1 MASKYDG
8 VRQKVSRL
16 IEQDKE
22 AEREKQLESSKY
34 ADVRAAVKAARTNN
48 TEVDL
53 GKYRQDQEA
62 AAKTA
67 SPVGETRRNNSG
79 GNLYTAVPAA
89 KSPSP
94 VEPNQKITVSPSR
107 GETRRETASGL
118 YTATPAKRI
127 VYADASQ
134 LGGTLKETPAKT
146 VQTPAAE
153 PTQKNSFL
161 DNLVTRAK
169 YIGESGKVGFES
181 GVDALKNTG
190 KTFASS
196 ISEFLETLFPGKEAG
211 DSGIKLPTLRTNR
224 HATMTAY
231 ADSMKN
237 GLEYGGTSAVDA
249 ATKAHNDE
257 LSRGLNE
264 YTNINTRQKKMEE
277 LQSRYSDEDIG
288 VVTQILADGANS
300 IGYNLPAQAVNLI
313 TGGLGGAVV
322 MGTQAF
328 GDAYS
333 DAKNS
338 GASNKDALEYAAKE
352 AINQG
357 ALDTLFG
364 AFGDSIIG
372 SRISKAGAKITKPV
386 ARSLF
391 EVGTNAVGEGV
402 EEVLQ
407 SLVST
412 ANQRATYDPEATI
425 DPSALAYEGLLG
437 GLMGGFYGA
446 LSLPGKIKTNKADYD
461 LVNQF
466 SKKAAQVAND
476 ADAET
481 VIRVGNAISDSADA
495 VINDKNS
502 SAEDIAR
509 ATYIKNGINK
519 TMSILDGYKD
529 RIIIDNNERSVIVA
543 DIVNQPVSKLNTNIA
558 RLVDKVSESLEPDDD
573 PINRTVD
580 YLRGEIMAKDYA
592 IRMATTPDGRR
603 INELER
609 RALVEIDKALRS
621 NRAEIEAIRE
631 ANAPAEVTTTEFGQ
645 NPDRIQTKSGQ
656 LGQETNTSEEPVVN
670 FAPDTVENTTN
681 TLTEPP
687 AADTM
692 EETAEIPAEEK
703 RTEVGQNPDN
713 SDRVEETAPAIRD
726 FSLAYKQ
733 TKHTKT
739 GEPLN
744 VFSTTG
750 KLSKDEYASLKSKMK
765 EIGGFYSKYV
775 RGFIVPEDKVDAVSE
790 FADVT
795 GENTNR
801 TVSETETTV
810 GETAPA
816 VGESVSEVGESKPTV
831 SEDAT
836 PMANE
841 NEDVPVSGESP
852 VEDSTQPTTEA
863 EVPAGTP
870 TEAATE
876 AAKEE
881 LHEVAQEKEAEPQSV
896 TANARALE
904 SAILRN
910 TISKDSVVYG
920 RAVDGFSAEQRQYF
934 VESLIDGVKTDS
946 ETIHTDIPY
955 DGTFD
960 IKNDPYTV
968 ANILDALHVKVNVTE
983 GKSTKKIV
991 DLFKSANRLVRFKHN
1006 GETFITSGPVAVK
1019 VTEEQ
1024 LPEISKEI
1032 DRKYNLWAE
1041 LRKEDALSWLSNDN
1055 LQPLAGLPYK
1065 AYRVPNGKTV
1075 VLFEGADGREVFAD
1089 IDFVKSF
1096 DGKDNVWAL
1105 ARMHRLSGNS
1115 TDMVV
1120 SMDKSRNI
1128 NGVIVRYNVPNTANL
1143 SQSAYKSKSKLMDS
1157 IGSTAASTMPEEH
1170 TADSVEHSDEH
1181 QAMAEGVIPSVVP
1194 QATTSVPDTDGMQT
1208 ETVAADSL
1216 VNSFYSEI
1224 ADRIVSDYLDTG
1236 AVLSINDLQK
1246 IATTIYKGTLAEGA
1260 FSVKDMTDALELA
1273 VNRHIIK
1280 QMSDNAAQYNADTAD
1295 AAVKGI
1301 EWAEGVLARIPT
1313 QTKRTDE
1320 QISLQQFSTPPNIAY
1335 LANWIA
1341 NINDTDFMLEPS
1353 AGIGGL
1359 ASFAKGFGAATA
1371 VNEISERRLGALR
1384 SLGFDHIFSEDAAQL
1399 DNILPDFVKPTVV
1412 VMNPPFSSTGGR
1424 TKNSTANA
1432 KPHVEQALARLE
1444 NGGRLVAIL
1453 GQGMSNDAPMFAG
1466 WWDEI
1471 RKNYNIRA
1479 NIGIDGSNYR
1489 KYGTTFNVRLVV
1501 IDKTGPQNG
1510 ETITGDFKS
1519 LNDIP
1524 KLMEGVRNDRTHTG
1538 TTESNSAVAGG
1549 ERPSGGTRSV
1559 PEAGRTVS
1567 GAVSSDNAADVAGGN
1582 AVGRRVS
1589 SDSGRSVR
1597 SESAA
1602 VERGG
1607 TDSGTAVPGDDEQRS
1622 GGRSVSSGTD
1632 ENVAD
1637 VAQSESAGRMELGG
1651 QPSGSDVGGFR
1662 PSGHNLFVDG
1672 GQSGNAGVDGNGG
1685 RDRGITETPKKPKA
1699 QKKKANT
1706 SDDGIYAGY
1715 VPSKLAIQGAKPHP
1729 GTLVESSAMAA
1740 VAAPEITYAP
1750 KIAQDVIDKGLI
1762 SDVQLENISYAGQA
1776 HEQMLD
1782 NGTRKGYFIG
1792 DGTGVGKGR
1801 QAAGIILDNFNR
1813 GRRRAVWISE
1823 NKSLMEDAKRDW
1835 GDIGGNPDDVF
1846 NIDGIRKGLGKG
1858 KNKKIPEEGILFVPY
1873 STVSSG
1879 KTVDKK
1885 TNADLIIDWLG
1896 KDFDG
1901 VVIYDEAHNMNNLI
1915 PSRGSRGKKNA
1926 AQKAIEANKIQDA
1939 LPNAR
1944 VVYMSATGATEV
1956 ENLCFASRLGLWG
1969 KGTQFMNA
1977 EDFSSKIGASGVA
1990 GMELVASSL
1999 KSMGVYQARSISFE
2013 GVRYDSVR
2021 HKLTKHQR
2029 QMYDTMSEAWQIT
2042 LQNMEQ
2048 AIKITGVKNA
2058 GTARSI
2064 FYSTMQN
2071 FYNQV
2076 LSSMA
2081 TPSVIE
2087 DIKKELAAGHSC
2099 VIQLINTNEAQ
2110 QEKELSK
2117 AKAEERD
2124 LEELDIT
2131 PRGALLG
2138 FLENSF
2144 PVQQYEKYLDE
2155 HGNENSRPVY
2165 DSKGNPV
2172 LNKQAVAAR
2181 DNLIARINEMSIP
2194 DGPIDMIL
2202 NAFGADNV
2210 AEVTGRS
2217 RRVVNK
2223 PDENGNMRKV
2233 EENLKA
2239 DFRIAE
2245 TTAFQNGEK
2254 RILIFSNAGSTGRS
2268 YHADKRAKNQQ
2279 QRIHYILQPGWNA
2292 KTATQGFGRTHRSN
2306 QVHTPV
2312 YKLVQTDIEGQKRFV
2327 TSIARRLDQLG
2338 ALTKGQRQ
2346 TGSGIFGEKDNLESK
2361 TSIDALREFYNRLGK
2376 EKIPGVNGRDVF
2388 TKLGLYRNFYDEY
2401 GNFTLKSDKA
2411 FDITTFLNRLLALKV
2426 DEQNI
2431 VFGEFESIRQQMY
2444 DIAIENGTLDTG
2456 IYTVKADKITVNQ
2469 EETIYT
2475 DEKTGAETKYVKATA
2490 YTKATVIQT
2499 VDDAIAL
2506 RGQFQGLRRMKDGS
2520 VRAVY
2525 RAKDETDPL
2534 GRVHKKYL
2542 LQSPN
2547 REKKSSY
2554 RESTLLA
2561 DSQEIPKSEWEKAW
2575 AEELKNVPEYNES
2588 TLHFITGAILTV
2600 WNKLPQDGN
2609 IKAIK
2614 IVTDDGSQLLGR
2626 IIPSDRIDSVL
2637 RGMDIKQKKEH
2648 LTGRQLY
2655 DAIMKSGKEAV
2666 FAPSYS
2672 GRNTIKRSRVAGENR
2687 LEITGTNLWSLQSD
2701 YPDIISETIQY
2712 QRRYFIPTGEKGID
2726 ILNSILANNTVKLES
2741 KDESSVFYSNVE
2753 GKWGKGDKGGKK
2765 LKSVSDLQREATRIF
2780 GVQINTGKVGGGA
2793 AGVYK
2798 THAHTIRTRVYG
2810 DLPTIAHELGHW
2822 FDQRYHI
2829 ADSDAVNE
2837 LVDLYRDDLEA
2848 ADYHE
2853 SVYPYEAV
2861 AMYFA
2866 DLLRNKTE
2874 AETKAPDFSDWLDS
2888 TLSKADRKRLTEYTD
2903 MVNEYH
2909 AADTMRRRNEQVH
2922 FRHKDHSKLGEA
2934 QMQLDTFL
2942 TNPAAYLGSLGKKF
2956 VRSWFD
2962 DIVDLKP
2969 YDKTYDLAMK
2979 ERAANSIASGR
2990 LNIAFTDNQ
2999 GNVIGRSLA
3008 AILHEGGINDINHKD
3023 FNAYLVARVALDRI
3037 EAAEDGENV
3046 ATLVYADAE
3055 LQDKDSIIDA
3065 IQTYERDNPTFADA
3079 ANGVY
3084 EYRNNL
3090 LDVAVDSG
3098 IISEGLANYFK
3109 ETFPHYVPLYR
3120 VMDDKSS
3127 VSSGRGK
3134 KTPKAPIGRFKG
3146 SGRDI
3151 YAPIENLAI
3160 QTSVFTKAILQNET
3174 RRAFADYI
3182 DSHED
3187 MGWAAEQVPEG
3198 RIFDVVST
3206 DEIGYRLSQFD
3217 SDKFADMTAE
3227 QKAELFEEVMGFVG
3241 STTGM
3246 WKAKTKQDENV
3257 ISVLRDGQRMYYEI
3271 HDKNLMDAM
3280 LTMTPVEYGVILS
3293 TMGKLTAGFKV
3304 LTTGSNP
3311 RFGVTNVSGDV
3322 QGGYISSRTTN
3333 NPFKYGFDFVTAFGA
3348 AIAETDGYKEYLR
3361 NGGGY
3366 QGALTMDMRNLK
3378 HEYRDLV
3385 QSTSKMKSFIRS
3397 AVGMIPRLI
3406 DAGESASRYAEFRRA
3421 RKQGIDALEALR
3433 KSQEITVNFQ
3443 RHGKVSAE
3451 IDKVIPYFNASLQAL
3466 YHYYEVLFDGSSKE
3480 KAGTWAKLIGSNLTI
3495 SAMLLVWNYV
3505 LAPQLFD
3512 DEEKPEESYENLSA
3526 YNKNAYW
3533 CFYTGNGEFLRIKKP
3548 KDMMVPSTVI
3558 SNMFELQVMKNPSAF
3573 YNYADY
3579 LMDVFFPPAASD
3591 ATIIGTALS
3600 LAKNETFTGAPIVP
3614 SAYQNLAP
3622 ELQYNE
3628 KTSKLGI
3635 ALGSVLGLSPMQIDY
3650 VIDDTTGFVGD
3661 FILNLTQQDGIK
3673 VQDILDLDDKG
3684 VPNVL
3689 TADSVYST
3697 DIISIFY
3704 DTKAKYDTGKASYK
3718 ATGGT
3723 NDKYTAYDAYG
3734 SYKYDKVADL
3744 YSAANKIIKTD
3755 GNEESSRKARA
3766 ALNALVKSVNETEVT
3781 DIDTAVSKIA
3791 EESGYAIG
3799 DIAPYIVVPESVKD
3813 SEKNVY
3819 IMDAYDMMEYYT
3831 ESQVLFEAVYP
3842 KLIESGYDVETIA
3855 EAMKQVKKEFKK
3867 QMDARYAEIKRNR

>member
-1 MASKYDG
+1 MASKYANALAKLDEINKKKNIG
-8 VRQKVSRL
+8 YASPKISDMQAK
-16 IEQDKE
+16 QE
-22 AEREKQLESSKY
+22 AEEKESEEKARQERIASSRYSSALAALDEKRH
-34 ADVRAAVKAARTNN
+34 AEERPALDLAKAVKAPTAKSALEITLDRAKRRKEQEENAPETVQKTTVTPAR
-48 TEVDL
+48 L
-53 GKYRQDQEA
+53 
-62 AAKTA
+62 
-67 SPVGETRRNNSG
+67 GETRRETHSG
-79 GNLYTAVPAA
+79 LYTAVPA
-89 KSPSP
+89 KHES
-94 VEPNQKITVSPSR
+94 
-107 GETRRETASGL
+107 
-118 YTATPAKRI
+118 
-127 VYADASQ
+127 YADASQ
-134 LGGTLKETPAKT
+134 LGGTLKEAPTKITPEVSGENAGGS
-146 VQTPAAE
+146 
-153 PTQKNSFL
+153 NFF
-161 DNLVTRAK
+161 DNLLTRAK
-169 YIGESGKVGFES
+169 YIGESGKIGFES

-196 ISEFLETLFPGKEAG
+196 ISEFLETLFPGKEVG
-211 DSGIKLPTLRTNR
+211 DSGVKLPTFRTNR
-224 HATMTAY
+224 HATLTTY

-237 GLEYGGTSAVDA
+237 GLEQGGKSAVDA
-249 ATKAHNDE
+249 AATAHNDE
-257 LSRGLNE
+257 LIRNLNQ
-264 YTNINTRQKKMEE
+264 YADTNTRQKKMEE
-277 LQSRYSDEDIG
+277 LQTKYSDEDIG
-288 VVTQILADGANS
+288 VVTQVLADGANS
-300 IGYNLPAQAVNLI
+300 IGYNLPSQAVNLI

-357 ALDTLFG
+357 SLDTLFG
-364 AFGDSIIG
+364 AFGDSVIG
-372 SRISKAGAKITKPV
+372 SRISKIGAKISKPV

-391 EVGTNAVGEGV
+391 EVGTNAVGEGA

-412 ANQRATYDPEATI
+412 ANQKATYDPEATV

-446 LSLPGKIKTNKADYD
+446 LSLPGKIKTNKVDYD
-461 LVNQF
+461 LVNQY
-466 SKKAAQVAND
+466 SRRAAQTASD
-476 ADAET
+476 SDAET
-481 VIRVGNAISDSADA
+481 MIRVGNAIVDSADE
-495 VINDKNS
+495 VINNRDS

-509 ATYIKNGINK
+509 ATYIKNGIAK
-519 TMSILDGYKD
+519 TMSILEGYKD
-529 RIIIDNNERSVIVA
+529 RIIVDNNERSVIVS
-543 DIVNQPVSKLNTNIA
+543 DIVNKPVGQMNTNIA
-558 RLVDKVSESLEPDDD
+558 RLVDKVAESIEPGDDAV
-573 PINRTVD
+573 NRTVD

-592 IRMATTPDGRR
+592 IYLATTPEGKR

-609 RALVEIDKALRS
+609 RALIEIDKTLRQ
-621 NRAEIEAIRE
+621 NRTEIEAIRE
-631 ANAPAEVTTTEFGQ
+631 ANAPADETTAETEQ
-645 NPDRIQTKSGQ
+645 NPDNIRTESGQ
-656 LGQETNTSEEPVVN
+656 LGQDLGNVEEPSVN
-670 FAPDTVENTTN
+670 PPADAVENTTEP
-681 TLTEPP
+681 LTETP

-692 EETAEIPAEEK
+692 EETTEVPAEEP
-703 RTEVGQNPDN
+703 VV
-713 SDRVEETAPAIRD
+713 SRD
-726 FSLAYKQ
+726 FSLAHKQ

-739 GEPLN
+739 GETLD
-744 VFSTTG
+744 VFSASG
-750 KLSKDEYASLKSKMK
+750 KLSKDEYAALKSKMK
-765 EIGGFYSKYV
+765 EIGGFYSKFV
-775 RGFIVPEDKVDAVSE
+775 KGFIVPTDKVDAVSE

-795 GENTNR
+795 AENTNQ
-801 TVSETETTV
+801 TVGESEKTV

-816 VGESVSEVGESKPTV
+816 VGETTPEVPIVPEAQAATAEESAATAETEVTVGETSDV
-831 SEDAT
+831 
-836 PMANE
+836 NE
-841 NEDVPVSGESP
+841 AHDIPLESVTEEAKERLKRAVRVPVK
-852 VEDSTQPTTEA
+852 TT
-863 EVPAGTP
+863 
-870 TEAATE
+870 
-876 AAKEE
+876 
-881 LHEVAQEKEAEPQSV
+881 
-896 TANARALE
+896 NAMALKIGIQNRE
-904 SAILRN
+904 ITFDDV
-910 TISKDSVVYG
+910 TISG
-920 RAVDGFSAEQRQYF
+920 RADGFSREQQEYLAK
-934 VESLIDGVKTDS
+934 SLLEGAVS
-946 ETIHTDIPY
+946 ENKGDVIHVDVPY

-960 IKNDPYTV
+960 IKNTPDTV
-968 ANILDALHVKVNVTE
+968 AIILDRLKVRVEQEVSIDKNLD
-983 GKSTKKIV
+983 S
-991 DLFKSANRLVRFKHN
+991 LLRSANRIDVVPYRDGFAVVAGAYAKLISASEKDYILSEYKAKESSLPLLTTLLDSKPVSLT
-1006 GETFITSGPVAVK
+1006 GEIHDVV
-1019 VTEEQ
+1019 
-1024 LPEISKEI
+1024 ISKG
-1032 DRKYNLWAE
+1032 K
-1041 LRKEDALSWLSNDN
+1041 K
-1055 LQPLAGLPYK
+1055 YK
-1065 AYRVPNGKTV
+1065 AIKVFGSDDRFEIIDPKYIK
-1075 VLFEGADGREVFAD
+1075 LFPKGRFGLLTPTPGLHVSDADGNPIGIIMGVDPKNLVVASELPSKMKLKSISDTDTESGSPESTSRTVDGTKPEVE
-1089 IDFVKSF
+1089 
-1096 DGKDNVWAL
+1096 KDAGVPDDTE
-1105 ARMHRLSGNS
+1105 RS
-1115 TDMVV
+1115 
-1120 SMDKSRNI
+1120 DK
-1128 NGVIVRYNVPNTANL
+1128 
-1143 SQSAYKSKSKLMDS
+1143 
-1157 IGSTAASTMPEEH
+1157 
-1170 TADSVEHSDEH
+1170 H
-1181 QAMAEGVIPSVVP
+1181 QAIAEGVIPTVSP
-1194 QATTSVPDTDGMQT
+1194 QATTSVPEVGEGMQT

-1224 ADRIVSDYLDTG
+1224 ADRIVADYLETG
-1236 AVLSINDLQK
+1236 AVLSIGDLQK

-1280 QMSDNAAQYNADTAD
+1280 QMSDNTAQYNADTAES
-1295 AAVKGI
+1295 AVKGI
-1301 EWAEGVLARIPT
+1301 EWAEGILAQIPT

-1320 QISLQQFSTPPNIAY
+1320 QIGLQQFSTPPNIAY

-1341 NINDTDFMLEPS
+1341 NISDTDFMLEPS

-1384 SLGFDHIFSEDAAQL
+1384 SLGFDHVFSEDAAQL
-1399 DNILPDFVKPTVV
+1399 DNILPDYIKPTVV

-1432 KPHVEQALARLE
+1432 KPHVEQALNRLE

-1453 GQGMSNDAPMFAG
+1453 GQGMSNDAPMFAA

-1510 ETITGDFKS
+1510 ETITGDYKS

-1538 TTESNSAVAGG
+1538 TTESNSVVEGHEGAAD
-1549 ERPSGGTRSV
+1549 GTLRISE
-1559 PEAGRTVS
+1559 PGRTAS
-1567 GAVSSDNAADVAGGN
+1567 GTVSSGDAADVAGGN
-1582 AVGRRVS
+1582 
-1589 SDSGRSVR
+1589 D
-1597 SESAA
+1597 
-1602 VERGG
+1602 VERGLSSDG
-1607 TDSGTAVPGDDEQRS
+1607 GRGVRRESDPSERIGADTGTAVQSNNEQQP
-1622 GGRSVSSGTD
+1622 GGRRKSSGTD

-1637 VAQSESAGRMELGG
+1637 VSQSESRSGTGG
-1651 QPSGSDVGGFR
+1651 STVGGR
-1662 PSGHNLFVDG
+1662 GTSDNDLPVDG
-1672 GQSGNAGVDGNGG
+1672 GQSGNADVDGMGG
-1685 RDRGITETPKKPKA
+1685 RDGGITETPKPTPKTPKA

-1715 VPSKLAIQGAKPHP
+1715 TPSKLAVKGAKPHP
-1729 GTLVESSAMAA
+1729 ATLVESSAMAA

-1750 KIAQDVIDKGLI
+1750 KISQDVIDKGLI

-1776 HEQMLD
+1776 HEQMLE
-1782 NGTRKGYFIG
+1782 NGTRKGYFVG

-1801 QAAGIILDNFNR
+1801 QAAGIILDNFNQ
-1813 GRRRAVWISE
+1813 GRRKALWISE
-1823 NKSLMEDAKRDW
+1823 KAPLMEDAKRDW
-1835 GDIGGNPDDVF
+1835 GDIGGNPDDIF
-1846 NIDGIRKGLGKG
+1846 DIDGIRKGVGKG

-1873 STVSSG
+1873 STVKSG
-1879 KTVDKK
+1879 KSADKK
-1885 TNADLIIDWLG
+1885 TTNADTIIQWLG

-1901 VVIYDEAHNMNNLI
+1901 VIVYDEAHNMNSLI
-1915 PSRGSRGKKNA
+1915 PSSGARGMKKA
-1926 AQKAIEANKIQDA
+1926 AQQAVEANKIQEA

-1956 ENLCFASRLGLWG
+1956 KDLCFASRLGLWG

-2013 GVRYDSVR
+2013 GVRYDSVK
-2021 HKLTKHQR
+2021 HKLTKQQR
-2029 QMYDTMSEAWQIT
+2029 QIYDTMSEAWQIT

-2099 VIQLINTNEAQ
+2099 VIQLINTNETQ

-2155 HGNENSRPVY
+2155 HGNENSRPVF

-2181 DNLIARINEMSIP
+2181 DALIARINEMSIP

-2233 EENLKA
+2233 EENLKS

-2306 QVHTPV
+2306 QVQPPV

-2361 TSIDALREFYNRLGK
+2361 TSIDALREFYSRLGK

-2444 DIAIENGTLDTG
+2444 DAAIENGTLDMG
-2456 IYTVKADKITVNQ
+2456 ISNVKADKITVNQ

-2475 DEKTGAETKYVKATA
+2475 DEKTGAETKYIKATA
-2490 YTKATVIQT
+2490 YTKATVIPT
-2499 VDDAIAL
+2499 VDDAIAM

-2525 RAKDETDPL
+2525 RVKDETDPL

-2547 REKKSSY
+2547 REIKSSC

-2561 DSQEIPKSEWEKAW
+2561 DSQEIPKSEWDKEW
-2575 AEELKNVPEYNES
+2575 TEELKNVPEYNER

-2600 WNKLPQDGN
+2600 WNKLPQDGS

-2626 IIPSDRIDSVL
+2626 IIPATQIDAVL
-2637 RGMDIKQKKEH
+2637 RGMDIKQKKEP
-2648 LTGRQLY
+2648 LTGHQLY
-2655 DAIMKSGKEAV
+2655 DAIMKSGKEAT

-2712 QRRYFIPTGEKGID
+2712 QRRYFIPTGEKGVKILED
-2726 ILNSILANNTVKLES
+2726 IVSKNNVTVAA
-2741 KDESSVFYSNVE
+2741 KDENSVFYSNTE
-2753 GKWGKGDKGGKK
+2753 GKWGKGDGNGKK

-2822 FDQRYHI
+2822 FDQRYNI
-2829 ADSDAVNE
+2829 TDSDAVNE

-2848 ADYHE
+2848 VGYHE
-2853 SVYPYEAV
+2853 SIFPHEAV
-2861 AMYFA
+2861 AYYFA

-2874 AETKAPDFSDWLDS
+2874 AETKAPGFSAWLDS
-2888 TLSKADRKRLTEYTD
+2888 TLSRADRKRLAEYTD

-2909 AADTMRRRNEQVH
+2909 AADMIRRRNEQVH
-2922 FRHKDHSKLGEA
+2922 FRHKDHSTLGEA
-2934 QMQLDTFL
+2934 QLQIDTL
-2942 TNPAAYLGSLGKKF
+2942 LNNPASYLGSLGKKF
-2956 VRSWFD
+2956 VRSWLD

-2969 YDKTYDLAMK
+2969 FDKTYALAMK

-2999 GNVIGRSLA
+2999 GNVIGKSLA
-3008 AILHEGGINDINHKD
+3008 AVLHEGGINDINHKD
-3023 FNAYLVARVALDRI
+3023 FNAYLIARVALDRI
-3037 EAAEDGENV
+3037 EAAEAGENV

-3090 LDVAVDSG
+3090 LDVAVESG
-3098 IISEGLANYFK
+3098 IISESLANYFK

-3187 MGWAAEQVPEG
+3187 MGWAAEQVPEA

-3227 QKAELFEEVMGFVG
+3227 QKAELFEEVMGFIG
-3241 STTGM
+3241 NTTGM

-3257 ISVLRDGQRMYYEI
+3257 ISVLRNGQRVYYEV
-3271 HDKNLMDAM
+3271 HDQDLMDAM
-3280 LTMTPVEYGVILS
+3280 LTMTPKEYGVILS
-3293 TMGKLTAGFKV
+3293 TLGKLTAGFKV

-3311 RFGVTNVSGDV
+3311 RFGMTNVPRDV
-3322 QGGYISSRTTN
+3322 QSGYISSKTAN
-3333 NPFKYGFDFVTAFGA
+3333 NPVKYVIDFVGAFA
-3348 AIAETDGYKEYLR
+3348 ESIAETEGYKEYLR

-3366 QGALTMDMRNLK
+3366 SGALTMDMRNLK

-3385 QSTSKMKSFIRS
+3385 QSSSALKRFLRS

-3406 DAGESASRYAEFRRA
+3406 DAGESASRYAEFKRA
-3421 RKQGIDALEALR
+3421 RKQGIEALEALR

-3443 RHGKVSAE
+3443 RHGKISTE
-3451 IDKVIPYFNASLQAL
+3451 IDKVIPYFNASLQSL
-3466 YHYYEVLFDGSSKE
+3466 YHYYDVLFKGKTKE
-3480 KAGTWAKLIGSNLTI
+3480 KAGAWAKFIGSNVTM

-3512 DEEKPEESYENLSA
+3512 DEEKTEESFENLST

-3533 CFYTGNGEFLRIKKP
+3533 CFYIGNGEFFRLAKP

-3558 SNMFELQVMKNPSAF
+3558 TNMFEMQVRDNPAAF
-3573 YNYADY
+3573 YNYGDY
-3579 LMDVFFPPAASD
+3579 LAQVFFPPAASD
-3591 ATIIGTALS
+3591 ATIVGTALS
-3600 LAKNETFTGAPIVP
+3600 LAKNETFTGAPIV
-3614 SAYQNLAP
+3614 STAYQNLAP

-3661 FILNLTQQDGIK
+3661 FLLNLTQQEGVK
-3673 VQDILDLDDKG
+3673 AQNVLDLDDNG

-3697 DIISIFY
+3697 DVVSIFY

-3718 ATGGT
+3718 ATGGE

-3734 SYKYDKVADL
+3734 SYKYGKIADL
-3744 YSAANKIIKTD
+3744 YSAANKLIKAD
-3755 GNEESSRKARA
+3755 GNEESARKTRA
-3766 ALNALVKSVNETEVT
+3766 ALNALVKSINETAVT

-3791 EESGYAIG
+3791 EESGYEIG
-3799 DIAPYIVVPESVKD
+3799 DIAPYIVVPDAVKD
-3813 SEKNVY
+3813 SKKNEY
-3819 IMDAYDMMEYYT
+3819 ALDAYDMMEYYA
-3831 ESQVLFEAVYP
+3831 ESQMLFEAVYP
-3842 KLIESGYDVETIA
+3842 KLIDSGYDAETIA
-3855 EAMKQVKKEFKK
+3855 EAMKQVKKELKK
-3867 QMDARYAEIKRNR
+3867 QMDARYVEIVQNK